1 MVIDKKTSTLALVS
15 VITIITIV
23 SGLLLVGQMVNAS
36 DIDENTTNSL
46 NSENELNI
54 EPIQSN
60 ENSGDIQGF
69 EFGLPKKDCIDLV
82 GDILDIIIEGLQ
94 ISGKVKIHNFGT
106 FSIKNKKSRIG
117 RNPKTKE
124 EVMIGERKVVSF
136 KASKNVL
143 KYLNSFNA

>member
-1 MVIDKKTSTLALVS
+1 MTNLEN
-15 VITIITIV
+15 ITRFHIADSIH
-23 SGLLLVGQMVNAS
+23 N
-36 DIDENTTNSL
+36 
-46 NSENELNI
+46 
-54 EPIQSN
+54 
-60 ENSGDIQGF
+60 

-94 ISGKVKIHNFGT
+94 KSGKVKIHNFGT

-124 EVMIGERKVVSF
+124 EVMISERKVVSF

-143 KYLNSFNA
+143 KYLNSLNA

>member
-1 MVIDKKTSTLALVS
+1 MTNLEN
-15 VITIITIV
+15 ITRFHIADSIH
-23 SGLLLVGQMVNAS
+23 N
-36 DIDENTTNSL
+36 
-46 NSENELNI
+46 
-54 EPIQSN
+54 
-60 ENSGDIQGF
+60 

-117 RNPKTKE
+117 RNPKTKK

-143 KYLNSFNA
+143 KYLNSLNA